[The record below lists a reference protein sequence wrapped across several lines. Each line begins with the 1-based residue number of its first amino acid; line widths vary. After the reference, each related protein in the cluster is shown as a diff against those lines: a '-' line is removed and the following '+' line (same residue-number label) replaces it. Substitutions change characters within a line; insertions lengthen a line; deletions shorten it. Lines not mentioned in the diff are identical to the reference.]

1 MIKQTIHAIS
11 LCLLLFFTSCTK
23 STEEKQWQAEISE
36 NKAASLKDIF
46 LQNGSEKL
54 IAIIA
59 SKDEVKMSNLN
70 KTKANQIASYFQD
83 KFKIGITKEFI
94 DNPEGIIILGLFY
107 AEKEHQDASLKIK
120 SNSTDVMNTPDPSD
134 CFWQALTGV
143 IGIADAKNI
152 WKALSV
158 GASEETV
165 IAAVRLIGKR
175 VAITISITY
184 MVIQIGDCYG
194 WWGE

>member
-1 MIKQTIHAIS
+1 M
-11 LCLLLFFTSCTK
+11 
-23 STEEKQWQAEISE
+23 
-36 NKAASLKDIF
+36 
-46 LQNGSEKL
+46 
-54 IAIIA
+54 
-59 SKDEVKMSNLN
+59 
-70 KTKANQIASYFQD
+70 
-83 KFKIGITKEFI
+83 
-94 DNPEGIIILGLFY
+94 GLFY

-120 SNSTDVMNTPDPSD
+120 SNSTVVMNTPDPSD
-134 CFWQALTGV
+134 CFWQAVTGV

-152 WKALSV
+152 WQALSV

-184 MVIQIGDCYG
+184 MVIQIGDCYV